1 MHMPVLHPEII
12 VSLQI
17 KVKSN
22 SVEKHL
28 DSPYLSVDKVA
39 IAEFY
44 KREKEEWDSRKKSRV
59 YKFN

>member
-44 KREKEEWDSRKKSRV
+44 KREKEE
-59 YKFN
+59 